1 MQDQL
6 IHCLTR
12 LVQINSVNPDLST
25 TGQGER
31 EIAEYIHHHFQL
43 LEIPSEIH
51 TVIDDRCNT
60 TAILAGEDKDRI
72 LLLNGHIDT
81 VGVEGMDDPF
91 TLKKSGDRLY
101 GRGTYDMLAGCA
113 IQMALANYFSQHP
126 CPITLVFTFVA
137 DEENMSIGMEHLV
150 EHFLPVLSVK
160 PFLGI
165 FLEPTEEHIGIS
177 HKGFAWF
184 EVEIKGLAAHGSRPE
199 QGVNAIFPLSYAL
212 KELET
217 INQELATE
225 KPHPFLGHATLHPG
239 LISGGSAQ
247 SVIAAH
253 SKLNWERRIL
263 PGDRQEKLDGE
274 LQRVISAVENA
285 NGDQKIVGRQIF
297 SRPAN
302 ESSDNKLIKKL
313 KQAAGDKDYCGMSYW
328 ADSALAAQAGI
339 PSILF
344 GPAGHGAHAV
354 DEWVSAGSLIDTYEA
369 IKKFI
374 LDLGD

>member
-1 MQDQL
+1 M
-6 IHCLTR
+6 
-12 LVQINSVNPDLST
+12 
-25 TGQGER
+25 G
-31 EIAEYIHHHFQL
+31 
-43 LEIPSEIH
+43 SEMCIR
-51 TVIDDRCNT
+51 D
-60 TAILAGEDKDRI
+60 
-72 LLLNGHIDT
+72 
-81 VGVEGMDDPF
+81 
-91 TLKKSGDRLY
+91 S
-101 GRGTYDMLAGCA
+101 
-113 IQMALANYFSQHP
+113 
-126 CPITLVFTFVA
+126 
-137 DEENMSIGMEHLV
+137 
-150 EHFLPVLSVK
+150 
-160 PFLGI
+160 
-165 FLEPTEEHIGIS
+165 
-177 HKGFAWF
+177 
-184 EVEIKGLAAHGSRPE
+184 
-199 QGVNAIFPLSYAL
+199 
-212 KELET
+212 
-217 INQELATE
+217 
-225 KPHPFLGHATLHPG
+225 LHPG

-297 SRPAN
+297 SRPPN
-302 ESSDNKLIKKL
+302 ESSDNKLIRKL

>member
-6 IHCLTR
+6 IEYLRR

-25 TGQGER
+25 DGQGER
-31 EIAEYIHHHFQL
+31 EIAEYIQHHFQL
-43 LEIPSEIH
+43 LDIPSEIH
-51 TVIDDRCNT
+51 TVIYDRCNT
-60 TAILAGEDKDRI
+60 TAVLSGEDREKI

-81 VGVEGMDDPF
+81 VGTEGMVDPF
-91 TLKKSGDRLY
+91 ILKNTGDKLY

-113 IQMALANYFSQHP
+113 IQMGLADYFSRHP
-126 CPITLVFTFVA
+126 SPITLVFTFVA
-137 DEENMSIGMEHLV
+137 DEENLSIGMEHLV
-150 EHFLPVLSVK
+150 KHFLPALPVK

-184 EVEIKGLAAHGSRPE
+184 EIEIKGLAAHGSRPE
-199 QGVNAIFPLSYAL
+199 QGINAIFPLSYAL

-225 KPHPFLGHATLHPG
+225 DSHPYLGNATLHPG
-239 LISGGSAQ
+239 LISGGTSQ
-247 SVIAAH
+247 SVIAAD
-253 SKLNWERRIL
+253 SKISWERRIL
-263 PGDRQEKLDGE
+263 PGDRQEKLDRE
-274 LQRVISAVENA
+274 LQRVISAVKNST
-285 NGDQKIVGRQIF
+285 GDQKVIGRQIF
-297 SRPAN
+297 SRPPN
-302 ESSDNKLIKKL
+302 ESSENKLIRKL

-354 DEWVSAGSLIDTYEA
+354 DEWVSANSLIDTYEA

-374 LDLGD
+374 LDLGG